1 MSDKYYVVCPMC
13 AGTGLHTENSIIG
26 CNWCLGRGGFDSV
39 FADEYHAACA
49 ATDRK
54 KSATT
59 QHVEVGQTWYVQ
71 LYERAT
77 LTKWWVTDL
86 TDKTIE
92 LSKDQPAWHPPVV
105 YRYRRDEVRLVERVS

>member
-1 MSDKYYVVCPMC
+1 MADKYEVLCPMC

-39 FADEYHAACA
+39 SDGAYLRA

-92 LSKDQPAWHPPVV
+92 LSKDQPAGHPPVV
-105 YRYRRDEVRLVERVS
+105 CRYRRDEVRLVARVS